1 MALGEV
7 ETAMILRAVHEPCD
21 APNRLTDPVARQLR
35 AHEGVARHAGVA
47 AGKPMAA
54 KGAEGA

>member
-1 MALGEV
+1 
-7 ETAMILRAVHEPCD
+7 MILRAVHEPCD